1 MKNSII
7 RRVVTLG
14 ALATMG
20 ILAIQSYWVMQT
32 WDIKEKE
39 FHQTVYIALQNV
51 ALNLAKVNGTTLPY
65 ENLINQRSSNYYVVN
80 INDEIDANLLRHFL
94 KQEFQSLALETSF
107 EYGIYDCSSDKMVY
121 GAYINPRATN
131 VKEDK
136 EPEQILPKYE
146 GFDYYFGIRFHDKR
160 SYIMGT
166 MWLIIFFSV
175 LLFLA
180 ILFFIY
186 SMFVILRQKRLS
198 EMQKDFI
205 NNMTH
210 EFKTPISTIGISA
223 DVFVND
229 KTIQQDD
236 RLSRYA
242 KIIREQNKR
251 LNSQVEK
258 VLQLARIERD
268 NFRLNLERI
277 DLHDLLRNILQ
288 NTEVNAAKQN
298 GELTS
303 TLLASQPM
311 IEADKTHLTNILYNL
326 LDNALKYCKNTPV
339 IHVKTVEEDG
349 VIVLSISD
357 EGVGIPKDYQAKV
370 FDKFFRIPTGNV
382 HNVKGF
388 GLGLFY
394 IKNICNAHGWR
405 LHLDSKEGVGTTMT
419 IYIRRPSKASDWR
432 MILHQWFPIFK
443 PSTLE
448 E

>member
-1 MKNSII
+1 MI
-7 RRVVTLG
+7 LG

-20 ILAIQSYWVMQT
+20 ILAIQTYWVLQT

-51 ALNLAKVNGTTLPY
+51 ALDLAEVNGSTLPY
-65 ENLINQRSSNYYVVN
+65 ENLINQRTSNYYVVN
-80 INDEIDANLLRHFL
+80 INDEIDANLLLHFL

-107 EYGIYDCSSDKMVY
+107 DYGIYDCSSDKMVY
-121 GAYINPRATN
+121 GDYISFGAPSK
-131 VKEDK
+131 KEGK
-136 EPEQILPKYE
+136 EPETLLPKYE
-146 GFDYYFGIRFHDKR
+146 GFDYYFGIRFPDKR
-160 SYIMGT
+160 SYILGT
-166 MWLIIFFSV
+166 MWLIVFFSA

-180 ILFFIY
+180 IFFFIY

-223 DVFVND
+223 DVFIND
-229 KTIQQDD
+229 EDIKKNE

-242 KIIREQNKR
+242 NIIRDQNKR

-268 NFRLNLERI
+268 NFRLNLERL
-277 DLHDLLRNILQ
+277 DLHELLIHILH
-288 NTEVNAAKQN
+288 NTEVNAARQN

-303 TLLASQPM
+303 TLLASNTL

-326 LDNALKYCKNTPV
+326 LDNALKYCQDIPV
-339 IHVKTVEEDG
+339 IHVKTVEEEG
-349 VIVLSISD
+349 KIVLSISD
-357 EGVGIPKDYQAKV
+357 QGVGIPKEFHSKV
-370 FDKFFRIPTGNV
+370 FDKFYRIPTGNV

-405 LHLDSKEGVGTTMT
+405 IQLDSKEKEGTTIK
-419 IYIRRPSKASDWR
+419 IYIRRPEKVKKWR
-432 MILHQWFPIFK
+432 FAFYEMFPAFR
-443 PSTLE
+443 PSVSE